1 VDFTSYA
8 ELAVRLVN
16 TGACGDGR
24 DDALATTE
32 AYRAFT
38 TDRAYL
44 STPVTPGDLDALRQL
59 RTELRLIFAA
69 CAGGQHEEAVARLNT
84 LLTRHPIHPEIA
96 RHDNQPW
103 HLHHAESG
111 SVADK
116 YAAGAV
122 LGLTSVVTERG
133 TGRLRTC
140 EGASC
145 QNVFVDLTASGSQGY
160 CDCCAA
166 KARVTALRDRRR
178 NQDSSHATTATG

>member
-1 VDFTSYA
+1 MDFTSYA

-16 TGACGDGR
+16 TGDSGDGR
-24 DDALATTE
+24 IDALASTE
-32 AYRAFT
+32 TYRAFT
-38 TDRAYL
+38 ADWAYL
-44 STPVTPGDLDALRQL
+44 SAQVTPADLDALRQL

-69 CAGGQHEEAVARLNT
+69 CAGGQDTEAVARLNM

-96 RHDNQPW
+96 RHDSQPW

-122 LGLTSVVTERG
+122 FGLISVVTGRG
-133 TGRLRTC
+133 IDRLRIC
-140 EGASC
+140 EAASC
-145 QNVFVDLTASGSQGY
+145 QNVVVDMTADRSQGY

-166 KARVTALRDRRR
+166 KACVTALRDRRR
-178 NQDSSHATTATG
+178 RPDSRHATTATG